1 MIKEVTV
8 HTILAAVDISRASHL
23 AFKQALVLA
32 SSMQAEVVTVAV
44 TPKYEG
50 NMNRLKI
57 KDANRQLSSP
67 FLQCLEDAAEY
78 AASLGMKITTLHR
91 VGEPSEEIVKVAE
104 EIHAGFVLLGSP
116 HRSKMERVLLGRTM
130 AKVIAE
136 SPCDVLLVP
145 ECAEIRFGRIMVGV
159 SGTKASLK
167 ATQRALQLSK
177 DYGSQLHGVT
187 AVDVP
192 VESSLRY
199 GVMNDAWQKGVEA
212 LEVFAKMAN
221 SLEVP
226 VVTALREGKPDKCLL
241 HYAEEKDIHLIVVG
255 SNGHNWVN
263 DLFLD
268 TIIEQVASHSPCPV
282 LVVNRT
288 DPEA

>member
-1 MIKEVTV
+1 M
-8 HTILAAVDISRASHL
+8 HTILAAVDISQASHL

-57 KDANRQLSSP
+57 QDANWQLDAP

-78 AASLGMKITTLHR
+78 ASSLGIKITTLHR
-91 VGEPSEEIVKVAE
+91 VGQPSEEIVRVAE
-104 EIHAGFVLLGSP
+104 EVNARFVLLGSP
-116 HRSKMERVLLGRTM
+116 HRSQVERVLLGRTM
-130 AKVIAE
+130 SKVIAD
-136 SPCDVLLVP
+136 SPCDVLLIP
-145 ECAEIRFGRIMVGV
+145 ESAEIRFGRILVGV
-159 SGTKASLK
+159 SGTAASLK
-167 ATQRALQLSK
+167 AVERALQLSR

-192 VESSLRY
+192 VENSLRY
-199 GVMNDAWQKGVEA
+199 GVMNEAWQRGVEA
-212 LEVFAKMAN
+212 LEAFTRMAG
-221 SLEVP
+221 SMEVP
-226 VVTALREGKPDKCLL
+226 VVTALREERPDKCLL
-241 HYAEEKDIHLIVVG
+241 HYTEEKDIHLIVLG
-255 SNGHNWVN
+255 AHGHSWVN

-268 TIIEQVASHSPCPV
+268 TVIERVASHSPCPV

-288 DPEA
+288 AAEA